1 LLRHFLALRTNTA
14 FFLIVW
20 LLSAGYLAATLNHT
34 WLSYDDGALGQS
46 AERVLQGEIPHLDFG
61 DPYTGGLAFLDALVF
76 KMFGVKLIWLRLPL
90 FLFFLLWVPAVYRIA
105 RDFLKPLPAAG
116 VTLVSVAWSVP
127 NYPAAMPSWFNLIFA
142 TFGLLAIVEYIR
154 QPTLHWL
161 VLAGLAGG
169 CSFLF
174 KSVGLYFI
182 AAVLLFFV
190 YREQSLA
197 RSQQGLARHSLAY
210 LAFLT
215 LCLSLFVAGLFK
227 LVFNVAEPAD
237 YLHFVFPGFAIS
249 ALLLARE
256 RTPPVVS
263 SLARFGILFRMAAP
277 FLVAAAIPVAV
288 FLLFYWRHNAL
299 AVWFHGVFVAPQL
312 RLSNARLSPVSI
324 FFIYPAVLAMLFF
337 MEVASLRNPL
347 RSFLSAFLIFVAFVI
362 LLTCRISDLSYVT
375 ALESAVSSIP
385 VLLIPAWILLFLKS
399 PTSGGTNDGQL
410 LFLLLSAMAL
420 CSLIEFPFAQIIYFC
435 YASLFVFLLAAYLIA
450 QFPRPPR
457 AIACAAVLFYIA
469 FPVIVLRSYWLG
481 TRGHFDLDST
491 PLDQPR
497 AGALRVSRAD
507 ADVYKWL
514 IPFVKNLAN
523 GQPIFAGPDA
533 PEVYFLTGLKNPT
546 RLLFDSVENPAS
558 YERQIRSVL
567 IQSDAIKV
575 LVLKEQVDRTTDQM
589 LILRSLAVPQFPNSK
604 RIGNF
609 VVYWR
614 P

>member
-1 LLRHFLALRTNTA
+1 M
-14 FFLIVW
+14 VW
-20 LLSAGYLAATLNHT
+20 LLSIGYLAATLNHG
-34 WLSYDDGALGQS
+34 WISSDDGALGQS
-46 AERVLQGEIPHLDFG
+46 AERVLQGEIPHLDFA
-61 DPYTGGLAFLDALVF
+61 DPYTGGLVFLDALVF
-76 KMFGVKLIWLRLPL
+76 KIFGVKLIWLRLPL
-90 FLFFLLWVPAVYRIA
+90 LLFFLLWVPAVYRIA

-127 NYPAAMPSWFNLIFA
+127 NYPAAMPSWFNLFFA
-142 TFGLLAIVEYIR
+142 TFGVLAIVEYIR
-154 QPTLHWL
+154 QPALHWL

-197 RSQQGLARHSLAY
+197 RSQKLPTRHSLVY

-256 RTPPVVS
+256 RTPPGVS
-263 SLARFGILFRMAAP
+263 SLARFRTLFRMAAP
-277 FLVAAAIPVAV
+277 FLLAATIPVVV
-288 FLLFYWRHNAL
+288 FLLFYWRHDAI
-299 AVWFHGVFVAPQL
+299 AAWFHGVFVAPQL
-312 RLSNARLSPVSI
+312 RLSNARLTLASLIFEYIPVIVVLFFLETGSLRGRPRQFLSI
-324 FFIYPAVLAMLFF
+324 F
-337 MEVASLRNPL
+337 
-347 RSFLSAFLIFVAFVI
+347 LILIATIV
-362 LLTCRISDLSYVT
+362 LLTTRLSDLSYII
-375 ALESAVSSIP
+375 ALESAVEIIP
-385 VLLIPAWILLFLKS
+385 VLVLVAGFWLYRHAERLDQLASI
-399 PTSGGTNDGQL
+399 NGQL
-410 LFLLLSAMAL
+410 LFLLLSVAVL
-420 CSLIEFPFAQIIYFC
+420 CSLIQFPFAQIIYFC
-435 YASLFVFLLAAYLIA
+435 YASAFVVLLAAFLIA

-457 AIACAAVLFYIA
+457 ALACAAVFFYISL
-469 FPVIVLRSYWLG
+469 PVTVLRSHWLG

-491 PLDQPR
+491 RFDQPR

-507 ADVYKWL
+507 ADVYAWL
-514 IPFVKNLAN
+514 IPFVRNLAH
-523 GQPIFAGPDA
+523 GQLIFAGPDA

-546 RLLFDSVENPAS
+546 RLLFDSIEDPAS

-575 LVLKEQVDRTTDQM
+575 LVLKEQVGATDQL
-589 LILRSLAVPQFPNSK
+589 LILRSFAVPQFPNSK